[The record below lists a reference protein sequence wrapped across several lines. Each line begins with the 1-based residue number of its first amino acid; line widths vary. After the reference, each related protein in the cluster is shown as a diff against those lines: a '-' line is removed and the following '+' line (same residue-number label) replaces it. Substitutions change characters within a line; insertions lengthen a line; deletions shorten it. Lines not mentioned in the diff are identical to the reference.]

1 MIETIKLT
9 GLPFEDKQF
18 KKWFKVN
25 QCLNNKIKVLWLSA
39 SEKDCKQ
46 KIERKIVAYMLVLE
60 VECLGTID
68 LNFLY
73 CFDNIPKKIT

>member
-1 MIETIKLT
+1 M
-9 GLPFEDKQF
+9 PFEDKHF

-60 VECLGTID
+60 VEDLGTID

-73 CFDNIPKKIT
+73 CFDNIPLKIKL